1 MSNENKTHEIVNN
14 IISTYDLYPLTSRID
29 EENMLNKEII
39 IEVAE
44 KVRSVLFPGFFE
56 KRKVRSEN
64 VQYLVGEHIE
74 FIQYHL
80 RKQVAKALGMP
91 DGSQDGP
98 RQDGAEAIGEK
109 KIFRDPDGK
118 KVAGVCSG
126 LAIYLDVDVTL
137 IRILML
143 LAILFGTAGF
153 WIYIIFWI
161 AVPVADTPAKKCQ
174 LRGLAPTP
182 ENMSRFT
189 TYSR

>member
-1 MSNENKTHEIVNN
+1 MKKVVNV
-14 IISTYDLYPLTSRID
+14 SLAGRSFTLEEDAYKRLTDYLEHYKAR
-29 EENMLNKEII
+29 LNVSESQKAEVMED
-39 IEVAE
+39 IEGRVAE
-44 KVRSVLFPGFFE
+44 LFYQSVGAGDRVVSLD
-56 KRKVRSEN
+56 
-64 VQYLVGEHIE
+64 LVE
-74 FIQYHL
+74 
-80 RKQVAKALGMP
+80 QVAKALGMP
-91 DGSQDGP
+91 DGSQEGP
-98 RQDGAEAIGEK
+98 RQDSAEAIGEK

>member
-1 MSNENKTHEIVNN
+1 MKKVVNV
-14 IISTYDLYPLTSRID
+14 SLAGRSFTLEEDAYKRLTDYLEHYKVRLTVTESQKAEVMED
-29 EENMLNKEII
+29 
-39 IEVAE
+39 IEGRVAE
-44 KVRSVLFPGFFE
+44 LFYQSVGAGDRVVSLD
-56 KRKVRSEN
+56 
-64 VQYLVGEHIE
+64 LVE
-74 FIQYHL
+74 
-80 RKQVAKALGMP
+80 QVAKALGMP
-91 DGSQDGP
+91 DGSQEGP
-98 RQDGAEAIGEK
+98 RPDSAEAIGEK

-143 LAILFGTAGF
+143 VAILFGTAGF

-174 LRGLAPTP
+174 LHGLAPTP

-189 TYSR
+189 SYSR

>member
-1 MSNENKTHEIVNN
+1 MKKVVNV
-14 IISTYDLYPLTSRID
+14 SLAGRSFTLEEDAYKRLTDYLEHYKAR
-29 EENMLNKEII
+29 LNVTESQKAEVMED
-39 IEVAE
+39 IEGRVAE
-44 KVRSVLFPGFFE
+44 LFYQSVGAGDRVVSLD
-56 KRKVRSEN
+56 
-64 VQYLVGEHIE
+64 LVE
-74 FIQYHL
+74 
-80 RKQVAKALGMP
+80 QVAKALGMP
-91 DGSQDGP
+91 DGSQEGP
-98 RQDGAEAIGEK
+98 RLDSAEAIGEK

-143 LAILFGTAGF
+143 VAILFGTAGF

-174 LRGLAPTP
+174 LHGLAPTP

-189 TYSR
+189 SYSR

>member
-1 MSNENKTHEIVNN
+1 MKKVVNV
-14 IISTYDLYPLTSRID
+14 SLAGRSFTLEEDAYKRLTDYLEHYKAR
-29 EENMLNKEII
+29 LNVTESQKAEVMED
-39 IEVAE
+39 IEGRVAE
-44 KVRSVLFPGFFE
+44 LFYQSVGAGDRVVSLD
-56 KRKVRSEN
+56 
-64 VQYLVGEHIE
+64 LVE
-74 FIQYHL
+74 
-80 RKQVAKALGMP
+80 QVAKALGMP
-91 DGSQDGP
+91 DGSQEGP
-98 RQDGAEAIGEK
+98 RPDSAEVIGEK

>member
-1 MSNENKTHEIVNN
+1 MKKVVNV
-14 IISTYDLYPLTSRID
+14 SLAGRSFTLEEDAYKRLTDYLEHYKAR
-29 EENMLNKEII
+29 LNVTESQKAEVMED
-39 IEVAE
+39 IEGRVAE
-44 KVRSVLFPGFFE
+44 LFYQSVGAGDRVVSLD
-56 KRKVRSEN
+56 
-64 VQYLVGEHIE
+64 LVE
-74 FIQYHL
+74 
-80 RKQVAKALGMP
+80 QVAKALGMP
-91 DGSQDGP
+91 DGSQEGP

-189 TYSR
+189 SYSR

>member
-1 MSNENKTHEIVNN
+1 MKKVVNV
-14 IISTYDLYPLTSRID
+14 SLAGRCFTLEEDAYKRLTDYLEHYKAR
-29 EENMLNKEII
+29 LNVTESQKAEVMED
-39 IEVAE
+39 IEGRVAE
-44 KVRSVLFPGFFE
+44 LFYQSVGAGDRVVSLD
-56 KRKVRSEN
+56 
-64 VQYLVGEHIE
+64 LVE
-74 FIQYHL
+74 
-80 RKQVAKALGMP
+80 QVAKALGMP
-91 DGSQDGP
+91 DGSQEGP
-98 RQDGAEAIGEK
+98 RQDSAEAIGEK